1 MTNADKVV
9 IMSNMNQ
16 IKKVHFVR
24 EGLTHIVFENQVT
37 VSVATSNYSGAELGD
52 DGKLAKVEVAVFCED
67 YEFVGLCSYDDVVIL
82 DQTELNT
89 LLDRLKN
96 IDTSKNAELTT
107 ILQGTL

>member
-1 MTNADKVV
+1 
-9 IMSNMNQ
+9 MSNMNE

-24 EGLTHIVFENQVT
+24 DGVTHIVFENQVT
-37 VSVATSNYSGAELGD
+37 VSVATHKHSYAELGD

-67 YEFVGLCSYDDVVIL
+67 YEFVGLCSYDDVVVL

-96 IDTSKNAELTT
+96 IETGKNAELTVL
-107 ILQGTL
+107 LQGTLQS